1 MAKPKPE
8 IPKNNKTAGK
18 EGPIT
23 FKTIL
28 QQMDPQSSLII
39 LISFSRDF
47 RDNGTRIFIAQYL
60 NI

>member
-28 QQMDPQSSLII
+28 QQRDPQSSLI
-39 LISFSRDF
+39 LLMVA
-47 RDNGTRIFIAQYL
+47 DNLGLLRKTGGF
-60 NI
+60 